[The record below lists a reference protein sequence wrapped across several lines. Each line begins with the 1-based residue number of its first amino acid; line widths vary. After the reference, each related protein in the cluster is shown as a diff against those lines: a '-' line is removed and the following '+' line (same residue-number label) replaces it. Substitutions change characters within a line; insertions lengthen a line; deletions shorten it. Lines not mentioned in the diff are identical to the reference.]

1 MKFRTDILDDIH
13 FIFGNLP
20 VKIKIE
26 EISVTISFQ
35 PFNFVNTMIVYTDI
49 IAKLS
54 LIAIKYEKL
63 KMDYYYSI
71 DDSGIDL
78 VIVQD
83 KNEIKRKV
91 NEKFGKVIKNEY
103 L

>member
-1 MKFRTDILDDIH
+1 MKT
-13 FIFGNLP
+13 N
-20 VKIKIE
+20 
-26 EISVTISFQ
+26 
-35 PFNFVNTMIVYTDI
+35 DI

-71 DDSGIDL
+71 DNSGIDL